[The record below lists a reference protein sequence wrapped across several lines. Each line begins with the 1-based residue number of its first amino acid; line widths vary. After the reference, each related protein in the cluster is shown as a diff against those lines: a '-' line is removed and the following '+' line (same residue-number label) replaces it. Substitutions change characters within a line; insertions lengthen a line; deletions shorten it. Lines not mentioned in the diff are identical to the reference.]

1 MFGTPERTNT
11 EGDVTYYIPLVVPKA
26 VGAKY
31 EVNVHGEIQPSLEFQ
46 EHLLTLKHTILS
58 ELANHTQIFRKP
70 PTPEYLQAITPNWGC
85 VLDNNTV
92 KWNPYTIL
100 SQTAI
105 PADNLPCFA
114 DLHLNGIFLSRST
127 ITPSFSSVFLERIL
141 SNHLIDLDWA
151 MSSVPDVEEVSDIQL
166 PSAGFIE
173 LRDPAVMAKMKRDAK
188 LVVKQAFQKATEAR
202 EEALQL
208 AKQFTSKFE
217 IADNESMF
225 SEWLDGSE
233 SDEGEEEN
241 K

>member
-11 EGDVTYYIPLVVPKA
+11 EGDVQYYIPLLVPKM

-46 EHLLTLKHTILS
+46 EHLLSLKHTILS

-70 PTPEYLQAITPNWGC
+70 PTSEHLLSITPNWGC
-85 VLDNNTV
+85 ILDNNIV
-92 KWNPYTIL
+92 KWNPYTNL

-105 PADNLPCFA
+105 PSENLPCFA
-114 DLHLNGIFLSRST
+114 DLQLNGIFLSRST
-127 ITPSFSSVFLERIL
+127 ITPSFSTLFLEKIL
-141 SNHLIDLDWA
+141 SNQLIDLDWA

-188 LVVKQAFQKATEAR
+188 QLVKNAFQKATEAR
-202 EEALQL
+202 DEALQM
-208 AKQFTSKFE
+208 AKQFASQFE

-225 SEWLDGSE
+225 SEWLDE
-233 SDEGEEEN
+233 SDEEEEN